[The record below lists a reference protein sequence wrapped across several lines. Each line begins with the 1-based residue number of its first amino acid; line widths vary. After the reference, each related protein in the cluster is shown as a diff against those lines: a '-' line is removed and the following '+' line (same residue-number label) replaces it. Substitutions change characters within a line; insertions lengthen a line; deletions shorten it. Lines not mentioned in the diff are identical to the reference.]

1 MHDLVSRRIN
11 AERLVMF
18 GWSRAILLQLAHPLV
33 AAGVTEHSSFRGG
46 GVSAILRLHHTIRV
60 MLALV
65 FGDDSARRAAL
76 DGIRAIHRRVNGRLP
91 AAVGIF
97 PAGTPYS
104 AEDPDLVLWVHA
116 TLLESIPMVYELL
129 VQPLTGDE
137 RDGYCAEGVDVAV
150 ELGARSHQVPR
161 TWAENAAYL
170 ERMSRSGAIAVG
182 AQARELSALV
192 VSPPFEHLA
201 APAAWTNRL
210 ITLGLLPE
218 EIRRQFRFVWSKR
231 SAQRMRRVA
240 AILRAVRQVTPNV
253 LALWPEARVAPGPK
267 GPGLHT

>member
-1 MHDLVSRRIN
+1 MHNLVSRRIN

-46 GVSAILRLHHTIRV
+46 GISAILRLHHTIRV

-65 FGDDSARRAAL
+65 FGDESARRAAL
-76 DGIRAIHRRVNGRLP
+76 DGIRTIHRRVNGRLP
-91 AAVGIF
+91 AAAGIF
-97 PAGTPYS
+97 PARTPYS

-129 VQPLTGDE
+129 VQPLSNTE
-137 RDGYCAEGVDVAV
+137 RDAYCAEGAATAI
-150 ELGARSHQVPR
+150 ELGARTDQVPR
-161 TWAENAAYL
+161 TWGENAAYV

-182 AQARELSALV
+182 AQARELAALV
-192 VSPPFEHLA
+192 VSPPFGRLA

-210 ITLGLLPE
+210 ITVGLLPE
-218 EIRRQFRFVWSKR
+218 EIRRQFGFVWSKR
-231 SAQRMRRVA
+231 SARRMRRVA
-240 AILRAVRQVTPNV
+240 ALVRSVRHVTPKA
-253 LALWPEARVAPGPK
+253 LALWPEA
-267 GPGLHT
+267 HM

>member
-1 MHDLVSRRIN
+1 MQDLVSRRIN

-33 AAGVTEHSSFRGG
+33 AAGVAEHSSFREG

-60 MLALV
+60 MLALA
-65 FGDDSARRAAL
+65 FGDQPARQGAL

-91 AAVGIF
+91 ATVGIF
-97 PAGTPYS
+97 PAGAPYT

-129 VQPLTGDE
+129 VQPLSDTE
-137 RDGYCAEGVDVAV
+137 RDEYCAEGAATAV
-150 ELGARSHQVPR
+150 ELGARSAEVPR
-161 TWAENAAYL
+161 TWADNAAYV

-182 AQARELSALV
+182 AQARQLAALV
-192 VSPPFEHLA
+192 LSPPYARLA
-201 APAAWTNRL
+201 GPAAWTNRL
-210 ITLGLLPE
+210 ITVGLLPE
-218 EIRRQFRFVWSKR
+218 EIRRQFGFVWSRR

-240 AILRAVRQVTPNV
+240 ALVRFARRVTPNAV
-253 LALWPEARVAPGPK
+253 ALWPEARVPPGPK
-267 GPGLHT
+267 GPGLRA

>member
-1 MHDLVSRRIN
+1 MHDLISRRIN
-11 AERLVMF
+11 AERLVVF

-33 AAGVTEHSSFRGG
+33 AAAVVEHSSFRGG

-65 FGDDSARRAAL
+65 FGHESARRAAL
-76 DGIRAIHRRVNGRLP
+76 DGIRTIHRRVNGRLP
-91 AAVGIF
+91 AAVGTF
-97 PAGTPYS
+97 PAGTPYT

-129 VQPLTGDE
+129 VEPLTGDG
-137 RDGYCAEGVDVAV
+137 RDAYCAEGVAVAV
-150 ELGARSHQVPR
+150 ELGARRHEVPR

-170 ERMSRSGAIAVG
+170 ESMSRSGIITVG
-182 AQARELSALV
+182 AQARELAALV
-192 VSPPFEHLA
+192 LSPPFGRLA

-210 ITLGLLPE
+210 ITVGLLPE
-218 EIRRQFRFVWSKR
+218 EIRRQFGCVWSEA

-240 AILRAVRQVTPNV
+240 AFVRSARRVTPPAV
-253 LALWPEARVAPGPK
+253 ALWPEARVQGRPR
-267 GPGLHT
+267 GPGLHA